1 MFLLLA
7 MYDNLLTRLS
17 LHKNLLVQAVAALLY
32 CCNQTACSFINELC
46 DSLRLL
52 RAVCVAIDTGHR
64 YHKGQFAQAAGWL
77 LYPWHR
83 KLIFLISHSL
93 AQAGV
98 CATVVL
104 GVVGSKSGFACRRL
118 VWKPLS
124 LFGTSSLLV
133 S

>member
-7 MYDNLLTRLS
+7 MYDNLLTSLS

-52 RAVCVAIDTGHR
+52 LAVCVAIDTGHR
-64 YHKGQFAQAAGWL
+64 YRRGQFAQAAGWL
-77 LYPWHR
+77 LYPWHW
-83 KLIFLISHSL
+83 KLSFLISRSL

-98 CATVVL
+98 CATMVL
-104 GVVGSKSGFACRRL
+104 GGVGSKS
-118 VWKPLS
+118 
-124 LFGTSSLLV
+124 
-133 S
+133 